1 MRAHDWLGCETAA
14 TSAAVS
20 VLASVPAGNACR
32 AAEPRGANATKHAAI
47 KVLIVMYRATPEG
60 SPARCASSDEQIT
73 GLIPPPATAPIAPM
87 ETPENLTRTSNM
99 SAKKPPCGPYI
110 SGCTT
115 PSATTIA
122 SVISAGSRVFSR
134 LKYGHTYTAQT
145 IKPNR

>member
-1 MRAHDWLGCETAA
+1 
-14 TSAAVS
+14 
-20 VLASVPAGNACR
+20 
-32 AAEPRGANATKHAAI
+32 
-47 KVLIVMYRATPEG
+47 MYSATPEG

-73 GLIPPPATAPIAPM
+73 GLIPPPTTAPIAPM

-122 SVISAGSRVFSR
+122 SVISAGSLIQQAEIRPYVHR
-134 LKYGHTYTAQT
+134 ADDQT
-145 IKPNR
+145 KQVEGLAADTIRQR